1 MKETGN
7 TAVLVAGIVAGRSLR
22 EVAAMAGVSLST
34 VQRRLK
40 DPDVIAD
47 IKEERSQQRQE
58 TLGRFSQLRTASIDR
73 LAVLVDDA
81 NAGISLRAI
90 ALILNA
96 TSRLDST
103 FDLEQRLTALESL
116 FEEAALEVDDGDEAG
131 EDVQAADD
139 VGDDVQAVDDVG

>member
-22 EVAAMAGVSLST
+22 EVAAMAGASVST

-47 IKEERSQQRQE
+47 IKDERSQQRQE
-58 TLGRFSQLRTASIDR
+58 TLGRFSQLRTSCIAR

-90 ALILNA
+90 GLILNA
-96 TSRLDST
+96 TGRLDLT
-103 FDLEQRLTALESL
+103 FDLEQRLTELESR
-116 FEEAALEVDDGDEAG
+116 FEEAALEVDDGDDA
-131 EDVQAADD
+131 
-139 VGDDVQAVDDVG
+139 GDDVQAVDDVG

>member
-22 EVAAMAGVSLST
+22 EVAAMAGASVST

-47 IKEERSQQRQE
+47 IKDERSQQRQE
-58 TLGRFSQLRTASIDR
+58 TLGRFSQLRTSCIDR

-96 TSRLDST
+96 TGRLDST
-103 FDLEQRLTALESL
+103 FDLEQRLTELEGL
-116 FEEAALEVDDGDEAG
+116 FEAAALEVDDGDDA
-131 EDVQAADD
+131 
-139 VGDDVQAVDDVG
+139 GDDVQAVDDVG

>member
-47 IKEERSQQRQE
+47 IKDERSQQRQE
-58 TLGRFSQLRTASIDR
+58 TLGRFSQLRTSCIDR

-96 TSRLDST
+96 TGRLDST
-103 FDLEQRLTALESL
+103 FDLEQRLTELEGL
-116 FEEAALEVDDGDEAG
+116 FEAAALEVDDGDDA
-131 EDVQAADD
+131 
-139 VGDDVQAVDDVG
+139 GDDVQAVDDVG

>member
-1 MKETGN
+1 MKATGN

-58 TLGRFSQLRTASIDR
+58 TLGRFSQLRASCIDR

-90 ALILNA
+90 GLILNA
-96 TSRLDST
+96 TGRLDST
-103 FDLEQRLTALESL
+103 FDLEQRLTALEGL
-116 FEEAALEVDDGDEAG
+116 FEAAALEVDDGDEAG
-131 EDVQAADD
+131 EDVQA
-139 VGDDVQAVDDVG
+139 VDDVG